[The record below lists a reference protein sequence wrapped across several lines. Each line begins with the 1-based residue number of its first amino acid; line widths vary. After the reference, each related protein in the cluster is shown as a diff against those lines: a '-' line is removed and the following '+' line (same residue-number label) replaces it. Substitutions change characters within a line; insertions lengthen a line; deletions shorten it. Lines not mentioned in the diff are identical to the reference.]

1 MPEEKKMTVENEN
14 SSPAKQ
20 KTSPGSGRTGGGNA
34 LAQVTMLDG
43 SILDVYI
50 EVSTKRVYLLTHN

>member
-14 SSPAKQ
+14 ASPAKQ
-20 KTSPGSGRTGGGNA
+20 KSSPAGRTGNA

-43 SILDVYI
+43 TILDVYI
-50 EVSTKRVYLLTHN
+50 EVNTALKLILARN